1 MEARQGYIA
10 GMDQDTA
17 VNKRNP
23 ASYLLATNF
32 RILTTDGVSTG
43 SLETEKGHT
52 LSFKLPELP
61 AQTLSDGTV
70 IPAQSNLKFVGST
83 SMVNKLILFS
93 TSDTSINPNSYGQ
106 IWVCEFDESTNS
118 IQGLIGDS
126 LSPSVHLKYNNKVN
140 FSTEYRIK
148 AVARYESSKIQRV
161 YWTDFYN
168 SVRVLN
174 IADPNSLN
182 VAVSSLDL
190 KPGVSFTQPNILRV
204 GTGNLP
210 TGCVAQFAYRLLDT
224 SGAESL
230 VSPVSSITP
239 LILESLET
247 TNYVDFSGNGNSSA
261 KNKSVTY
268 EIKGI
273 DTNYDVIEHLAII
286 TDQSQTVTI
295 YKFREDKVPESGNM
309 EVTCD
314 DIDEATTIGL
324 VEFNMLSSGF
334 DKAKDIEVH
343 NRRLIAANTIT
354 ADFDIDYD
362 ARAYRFNSSLN
373 CLLKGAPDINLA
385 GGINPNYSS
394 IPETH
399 DAINIYNDESHPT
412 WFNPESQYKYQK
424 DGSTLGGSGKNIS
437 YRFITE
443 LLPSDYSTG
452 ITTAPPHIVMTNH
465 NNSDSPLDL
474 NVLNPDGSL
483 RLTPKG
489 TQFKNYASG
498 WAHGHLAGYSRGET
512 YRFGIVFHS
521 KKGSTSFVKWIG
533 DIRFPDVEDGYP
545 LQVNIGNTH
554 YLSILGIQFNIDV
567 SELQEDIMG
576 YSIVRVKRED
586 QDCTKLGSGMLMFF
600 DKQDNTYRHSLMH
613 RWESSGPN
621 GSPDTSN
628 HPWQIEAD
636 TNINGSII
644 GSILHLSD
652 KPGFNAIQTV
662 DASTKKIC
670 YLISPLGQL
679 YNTSFKNNDFIS
691 TRGYYSAELAL
702 YGGDYDNS
710 NEVDRDYAF
719 YYKLKDYYANPYKRE
734 RFEIGRS
741 YAATIGQYF
750 SATGGFL
757 SGYTGGN
764 NLMNASYTRDKV
776 GGVETGNSNVP
787 LGMGSPK
794 LILLLGNGN
803 NLIHST
809 GDPGNAVGNL
819 STANMRWYDSQW
831 IAPGFSG
838 TAIDFNGG
846 NAATTTTYFKEV
858 VYSRYLEEQY
868 GGNTFTQ
875 RSLNRYISCGHFQN
889 ISSGVITS
897 PKIFGGD
904 TFVSYYD
911 DEQIQQYWGSENYLD
926 TYKDASTNKLSVA
939 VCLPVESRV
948 NPHLRAGSHWAAFR
962 NGNNMGAYESNSFS
976 YPNVWTTENTVEEKF
991 YAKDFLLNLTEEHP
1005 HQMWASENKVDG
1017 ELIDNWRIF
1026 KAANSTEIDGIH
1038 GPINRLISFNQH
1050 LLAYQ
1055 DKAFG
1060 IASIDEKVTIPDST
1074 GQNLVLGKGGVFP
1087 VFTYISTS
1095 TGSSHQY
1102 GVIPAPSGVYHYD
1115 SRLKKIFKYSGGAE
1129 SLSDMK
1135 GLSSFLQN
1143 ELKGEIGVI
1152 DKTLRHNSPMGVHGT
1167 VDNRYNGVLFTFLG
1181 NKPASTL
1188 NEFLNTSTNE
1198 YIFPDNTYVTQGEF
1212 TYYIPNELIIPNDG
1226 HIDLSIYREDVFRY
1240 SNSFTLSYNEMTGAF
1255 EALHDYVPG
1264 MYLEYGRR
1272 LLSASPLIKQ
1282 EMYTHNTGV
1291 TGSFYGRVPVKSKLK
1306 TLLAHG
1312 GDTTKIF
1319 NNLEYQSQLTNSNGE
1334 DIYDE
1339 TLNRIL
1345 IKNDYQTTG
1354 MHELV
1359 VDENIKRRMRT
1370 WRYIIPRDKNAE
1382 LSRIRNPWVEV
1393 EIQFDNNN
1401 DKRLVLHELQ
1411 YSYTPSRM

>member
-52 LSFKLPELP
+52 LSFKLPNLP
-61 AQTLSDGTV
+61 AQTLTDGTV

-83 SMVNKLILFS
+83 SMVNKLVLFS
-93 TSDTSINPNSYGQ
+93 TSETSATPNSYGQ
-106 IWVCEFDESTNS
+106 IWVCEFDEATNT
-118 IQGLIGDS
+118 IQGLVGGM
-126 LSPSVHLKYNNKVN
+126 LSPTVHLKYNNKTN
-140 FSTEYRIK
+140 FSAEYRIK
-148 AVARYESSKIQRV
+148 AVARYENSNTQRV

-168 SVRVLN
+168 PVRVLN
-174 IADPNSLN
+174 VADPDSLN
-182 VAVSSLDL
+182 IAVSRLDL
-190 KPGVSFTQPNILRV
+190 KPGVSFTQPNVTRI
-204 GTGNLP
+204 GAGNLP
-210 TGCVAQFAYRLLDT
+210 TGCIAQFAYRLLDT

-230 VSPVSSITP
+230 VSPVSTMTP
-239 LILESLET
+239 LITESWET
-247 TNYVDFSGNGNSSA
+247 ANYDLILGTGA
-261 KNKSVTY
+261 PTIKNKSVTY

-273 DTNYDVIEHLAII
+273 DTNYNVIEHLAII
-286 TDQSQTVTI
+286 TDNSGVSTV

-314 DIDEATTIGL
+314 DIDTATTIGL

-343 NRRLIAANTIT
+343 NRRLVAANTIT
-354 ADFDIDYD
+354 ADFDIDFE
-362 ARAYRFNSSLN
+362 ARAYRFNSTPTA
-373 CLLKGAPDINLA
+373 LLKGTPDISLA
-385 GGINPNYSS
+385 GGINPNYDS

-399 DAINIYNDESHPT
+399 DAINIYNDESDPT
-412 WFNPESQYKYQK
+412 WFSPTSQYKYQK
-424 DGSTLGGSGKNIS
+424 DGITLGGSGKNIN
-437 YRFITE
+437 YKFITE
-443 LLPSDYSTG
+443 LIPSDYSSG
-452 ITTAPPHIVMTNH
+452 ITVSPPHIVMNNH
-465 NNSDSPLDL
+465 SLTDASLDL
-474 NVLNPDGSL
+474 NVLNPDGTL
-483 RLTPKG
+483 RLIPRG
-489 TQFKNYASG
+489 EQFKNYASA
-498 WAHGHLAGYSRGET
+498 WAHGNLAGYARGET

-545 LQVNIGNTH
+545 LQTAIGSTY
-554 YLSILGIQFNIDV
+554 YLNVLGIQFDV
-567 SELQEDIMG
+567 DMSNLAEDIMG

-586 QDCTKLGSGMLMFF
+586 SDCTKVGSGMLMFF

-613 RWESSGPN
+613 RWEISGPN
-621 GSPDTSN
+621 SAPDTSN
-628 HPWQIEAD
+628 HPWQVNDD
-636 TNINGSII
+636 TNINTNIEGNIF
-644 GSILHLSD
+644 HLSD
-652 KPGFNAIQTV
+652 KPGFNVPQITEG
-662 DASTKKIC
+662 STRRLC
-670 YLISPLGQL
+670 YLLSPLGQL
-679 YNTSFKNNDFIS
+679 YGTVFKANDFIS
-691 TRGYYSAELAL
+691 TRGYYDAVPVL
-702 YGGDYDNS
+702 YGGDYNNS
-710 NEVDRDYAF
+710 NEIDRDYAF
-719 YYKLKDYYANPYKRE
+719 SYKLRNYYPNPYDRE
-734 RFEIGRS
+734 RFEIGKS
-741 YAATIGQYF
+741 YTALIGQYF
-750 SATGGFL
+750 TGGGNFL
-757 SGYTGGN
+757 TGYTGGN
-764 NLMNASYTRDKV
+764 NLMNASCSRDKV
-776 GGVETGNSNVP
+776 GVETGNTNVP
-787 LGMGSPK
+787 LGMGSQK
-794 LILLLGNGN
+794 LLLLLSSTSSLVHG
-803 NLIHST
+803 T
-809 GDPGNAVGNL
+809 GDPGNSIGN
-819 STANMRWYDSQW
+819 SASANMRWYGGPW
-831 IAPGFSG
+831 TAPGFSG
-838 TAIDFNGG
+838 IAIDFAGG
-846 NAATTTTYFKEV
+846 NTSATTVYFKEV

-875 RSLNRYISCGHFQN
+875 RSLNKYISCGHFQN
-889 ISSGVITS
+889 IQPGNNYS

-911 DEQIQQYWGSENYLD
+911 EEQIQQYWGSENYLD

-948 NPHLRAGSHWAAFR
+948 NPHLRGGSHWAAYR
-962 NGNNMGAYESNSFS
+962 DGNNMGAYESNSFS
-976 YPNVWTTENTVEEKF
+976 YANVWTSENTVEEKYF
-991 YAKDFLLNLTEEHP
+991 AKDFLLNITEEHP
-1005 HQMWASENKVDG
+1005 HQMWASENKIDG

-1026 KAANSTEIDGIH
+1026 KSANATEIDGIH
-1038 GPINRLISFNQH
+1038 GPINRLVSFNQH

-1143 ELKGEIGVI
+1143 ELKGEIGVV
-1152 DKTLRHNSPMGVHGT
+1152 DKTLRDNSPIGVHGT

-1181 NKPASTL
+1181 NKPAPTL
-1188 NEFLNTSTNE
+1188 SEFLNTSTNE

-1226 HIDLSIYREDVFRY
+1226 HIALSIYKEDAFRY

-1291 TGSFYGRVPVKSKLK
+1291 TGSFYGRAPVKSKLK

-1319 NNLEYQSQLTNSNGE
+1319 NNLEYQSQLTDSNGQ

-1345 IKNDYQTTG
+1345 VKNDYQSTG
-1354 MHELV
+1354 VHELV
-1359 VDENIKRRMRT
+1359 VNDNIKRRMRT
-1370 WRYIIPRDKNAE
+1370 WRYIIPRDKDTE
-1382 LSRIRNPWVEV
+1382 LSRMRNPWVEV
-1393 EIQFDNNN
+1393 DLEYDNNN
-1401 DKRLVLHELQ
+1401 DKRLILHELQ